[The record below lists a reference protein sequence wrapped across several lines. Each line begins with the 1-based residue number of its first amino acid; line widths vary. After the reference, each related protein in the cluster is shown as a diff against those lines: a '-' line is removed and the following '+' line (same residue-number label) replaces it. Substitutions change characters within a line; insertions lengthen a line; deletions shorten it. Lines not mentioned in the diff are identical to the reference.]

1 MIKVLNFVVLPKYFD
16 KLYDIDYPSDFENI
30 KNNRSEY
37 AKAKKELELS
47 ETDLDY
53 IDYLKVKE
61 QEFHNRTKIF
71 NERSRNES
79 PI

>member
-1 MIKVLNFVVLPKYFD
+1 MFVLPKYYD

-30 KNNRSEY
+30 KEARSEF
-37 AKAKKELELS
+37 AKNKKELELS

-61 QEFHNRTKIF
+61 ENFHNRTKIF
-71 NERSRNES
+71 NERSRNEES
-79 PI
+79 I